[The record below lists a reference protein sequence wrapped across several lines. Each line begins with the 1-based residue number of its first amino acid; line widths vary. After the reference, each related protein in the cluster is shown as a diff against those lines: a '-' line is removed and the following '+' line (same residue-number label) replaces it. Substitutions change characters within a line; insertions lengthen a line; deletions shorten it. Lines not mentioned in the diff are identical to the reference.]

1 MSKSIDI
8 TNTVL
13 KVVRYHSYSS
23 DTYTSRHD
31 MDMITIATSI
41 NNTKLRNKDEAETV
55 VVVTVVRVVV
65 VTIRD
70 TAVPRIVVPTTTT
83 KDAVRACCSC
93 RQTFLSQPLCISF
106 QSI

>member
-41 NNTKLRNKDEAETV
+41 NNTKLRNEDEAETEAV
-55 VVVTVVRVVV
+55 DTAVRAAAA
-65 VTIRD
+65 TKRD
-70 TAVPRIVVPTTTT
+70 TAAPRVAAPTTTT
-83 KDAVRACCSC
+83 KDAARA
-93 RQTFLSQPLCISF
+93 
-106 QSI
+106 

>member
-1 MSKSIDI
+1 
-8 TNTVL
+8 
-13 KVVRYHSYSS
+13 
-23 DTYTSRHD
+23 

-41 NNTKLRNKDEAETV
+41 NNTKLRNEDEAETV

-106 QSI
+106 QSK

>member
-41 NNTKLRNKDEAETV
+41 NNTKLRNEDEAETV
-55 VVVTVVRVVV
+55 AVETAARAVV

-70 TAVPRIVVPTTTT
+70 TTATRVVVPTTTT
-83 KDAVRACCSC
+83 KDAARA
-93 RQTFLSQPLCISF
+93 
-106 QSI
+106 

>member
-1 MSKSIDI
+1 
-8 TNTVL
+8 
-13 KVVRYHSYSS
+13 
-23 DTYTSRHD
+23 

-41 NNTKLRNKDEAETV
+41 NNTKLRNKDEAETED
-55 VVVTVVRVVV
+55 VVTVVRVVV

-70 TAVPRIVVPTTTT
+70 TAAPRADEPTTTT